1 MLKVI
6 YTETGQ
12 YLEYTSSSLNHWLAR
27 QRQLAARVGHTIYVE
42 SCTASILLPA
52 RDEIITVLIALST
65 HECGEPLTWTQADAH
80 TVEVMFAGIWVSP
93 HISNHEGTVV
103 TDLGDRTALAL
114 FHFWVNAAQHISA
127 MSHSES

>member
-12 YLEYTSSSLNHWLAR
+12 YLEYTSSSLNHWLTR
-27 QRQLAARVGHTIYVE
+27 QQQLAARMGYTLYVE

-52 RDEIITVLIALST
+52 RDETISTLMIMST
-65 HECGEPLTWTQADAH
+65 HDCSGTLAWAQADTH
-80 TVEVMFAGIWVSP
+80 TIEVMFPGIWVSP
-93 HISNHEGTVV
+93 SISNHEGTVI

-114 FHFWVNAAQHISA
+114 FHFWVNATQHMSA
-127 MSHSES
+127 MSHSEN